1 MKAVPCGCAEGE
13 ARTVAHARGDDD
25 GSLPRAGPRVPCRT
39 RARVKATLLVDRWDA
54 SRGGQEGYLAALGG
68 ELARRGVAL
77 RVLCREGTGRGSGT
91 SVETLVPPGGGA
103 PGERRFLAAAA
114 RRLEAREGPVL
125 ATRLVAFATHV
136 QLHGGLFAD
145 ALEAERESM
154 EGMRRA
160 LFGLGTALNGRR
172 RLLLRCER
180 ETLAGACPQIM
191 VWTEAQRSRLRDLGV
206 PDGTIRVAPPGVDLD
221 LFSPD
226 PHGFRPDPAR
236 EFLFLAHN
244 PRLKGLRS
252 AFRALAVARRR
263 GLAAR
268 LSVVGRVPRDA
279 WRRVAARLGVAEAVS
294 FEGPL
299 SPGGVVRKLRASTGL
314 LHPTFLDPCSLACL
328 EAAACGVPV
337 ITTRRNGA
345 VERLGPAGA
354 ALVVDDP
361 TDTEGLARAM
371 EEVASPARHAELRE
385 AALGLRPSVG
395 ARRHLEDVVDWLGV
409 G

>member
-1 MKAVPCGCAEGE
+1 MG
-13 ARTVAHARGDDD
+13 HARGDDD
-25 GSLPRAGPRVPCRT
+25 ESMPFPGPPDPCRA
-39 RARVKATLLVDRWDA
+39 RAHVRATLLVDRWDA
-54 SRGGQEGYLAALGG
+54 SRGGQEGYLVALGG
-68 ELARRGVAL
+68 ELVRRGVGI
-77 RVLCREGTGRGSGT
+77 RVLCREGAGKGDGT
-91 SVETLVPPGGGA
+91 SVEALVPPGGGVF
-103 PGERRFLAAAA
+103 GERRFLAAAA
-114 RRLEAREGPVL
+114 RRLEAGEGPVL
-125 ATRLVAFATHV
+125 APRLVPFATHV

-154 EGMRRA
+154 EGVRRA
-160 LFGLGTALNGRR
+160 LFDVGTALNGRR
-172 RLLLRCER
+172 RLLLRRER
-180 ETLAGACPQIM
+180 EALAGACPKIM
-191 VWTEAQRSRLRDLGV
+191 VWTEALRSRLRVLGV
-206 PDGTIRVAPPGVDLD
+206 PDGAIRVAPPGVDLA

-226 PHGFRPDPAR
+226 PDGFRPRAA

-244 PRLKGLRS
+244 PRLKGLRT
-252 AFRALAVARRR
+252 ALEAVAVARRR

-279 WRRVAARLGVAEAVS
+279 WRRIAARLGVAEAVT

-299 SPGGVVRKLRASTGL
+299 SRGDVVRKLRASTGL

-361 TDTEGLARAM
+361 RDVEGLARAM
-371 EEVASPARHAELRE
+371 EEIAEPTRRAELRE
-385 AALGLRPSVG
+385 AALGFRPSLD
-395 ARRHLEDVVDWLGV
+395 AQRHLDDVVDWLGV

>member
-1 MKAVPCGCAEGE
+1 MIGEVTTERRRVP
-13 ARTVAHARGDDD
+13 TV
-25 GSLPRAGPRVPCRT
+25 LPRR
-39 RARVKATLLVDRWDA
+39 ATLLVDRWVA
-54 SRGGQEGYLAALGG
+54 SRGGQEGYLFALTGA
-68 ELARRGVAL
+68 LVRRGVGV
-77 RVLCREGTGRGSGT
+77 RVLCREGTDTRPGI
-91 SVETLVPPGGGA
+91 SVEALVPPGGGA
-103 PGERRFLAAAA
+103 SGERRFLAAAA
-114 RRLEAREGPVL
+114 LGVEAGAGPVL
-125 ATRLVAFATHV
+125 APRLVAFATHV

-154 EGMRRA
+154 EGARRD
-160 LFGLGTALNGRR
+160 LFGLGTAFNGRR

-180 ETLAGACPQIM
+180 QVLPGACPQIM
-191 VWTEAQRSRLRDLGV
+191 VWTEAQRGRLRELGV
-206 PDGTIRVAPPGVDLD
+206 RDEGIRVAPPGVDLG

-226 PHGFRPDPAR
+226 PNGLRPGGCA

-244 PRLKGLRS
+244 PRLKGLR
-252 AFRALAVARRR
+252 AALGAIAVARRR
-263 GLAAR
+263 GLPAR
-268 LSVVGRVPRDA
+268 LTVAGRGSSGA
-279 WRRVAARLGVAEAVS
+279 WRRLAARLGIAHAVS

-299 SPGGVVRKLRASTGL
+299 SPRDVVRRPRAAIGL

-361 TDTEGLARAM
+361 RDVEGIARAI
-371 EEVASPARHAELRE
+371 EEIANPTRRAELRE
-385 AALGLRPSVG
+385 AALGFRPSLD
-395 ARRHLEDVVDWLGV
+395 AQRHLDDVIDWLGV

>member
-1 MKAVPCGCAEGE
+1 MGQLHRRRCGEGV
-13 ARTVAHARGDDD
+13 T
-25 GSLPRAGPRVPCRT
+25 SRAT
-39 RARVKATLLVDRWDA
+39 FLVDRWDA
-54 SRGGQEGYLAALGG
+54 SRGGQEGYLVALGG
-68 ELARRGVAL
+68 ELVRRGVGL
-77 RVLCREGTGRGSGT
+77 RVLCREGAGRGIGT
-91 SVETLVPPGGGA
+91 SVETLAPPGGGA
-103 PGERRFLAAAA
+103 RGERRFLAAAA
-114 RRLEAREGPVL
+114 RRIEPGEGPVL
-125 ATRLVAFATHV
+125 APRLVAFATHV

-154 EGMRRA
+154 QGARRA

-180 ETLAGACPQIM
+180 DALGGAFPQIM
-191 VWTEAQRSRLRDLGV
+191 VWTEAQRSRLRLLGV
-206 PDGTIRVAPPGVDLD
+206 PDRAIRVAPPGVDLE

-226 PHGFRPDPAR
+226 PKGFRPGPTGD
-236 EFLFLAHN
+236 FLFLAHN

-252 AFRALAVARRR
+252 ALRALAVARRR
-263 GLAAR
+263 GLTAR

-279 WRRVAARLGVAEAVS
+279 WRRVAGRLGVAEAVS

-354 ALVVDDP
+354 AIVVDDP
-361 TDTEGLARAM
+361 RDTEGLARAI
-371 EEVASPARHAELRE
+371 EEVAGPARHAELRE
-385 AALGLRPSVG
+385 AALGLRPSLD

>member
-1 MKAVPCGCAEGE
+1 MSREDAGGKAG
-13 ARTVAHARGDDD
+13 TVGHARGDDD
-25 GSLPRAGPRVPCRT
+25 GTTAHSGPLVAC
-39 RARVKATLLVDRWDA
+39 RARASVRATLLVDRWDA
-54 SRGGQEGYLAALGG
+54 SRGGQEGYLVALSG
-68 ELARRGVAL
+68 ELVRRGVGL
-77 RVLCREGTGRGSGT
+77 RVLCREGAGTGTGT
-91 SVETLVPPGGGA
+91 SVEALVPPGGGA
-103 PGERRFLAAAA
+103 SGERRFLAAAA
-114 RRLEAREGPVL
+114 RRLEAGEGPVL
-125 ATRLVAFATHV
+125 APRLVPFATHV

-172 RLLLRCER
+172 RLLLRRER
-180 ETLAGACPQIM
+180 ETLGGACPKIM
-191 VWTEAQRSRLRDLGV
+191 VWTKAQRSRLRGLGV
-206 PDGTIRVAPPGVDLD
+206 PDGVVRVAPPGVDLE

-226 PHGFRPDPAR
+226 PDGFRPEVA

-244 PRLKGLRS
+244 PRLKGLRA
-252 AFRALAVARRR
+252 AFGAVAVARRR

-268 LSVVGRVPRDA
+268 LSVVGRVPRDG
-279 WRRVAARLGVAEAVS
+279 WRRMAARLGVAEAVS
-294 FEGPL
+294 FEGAL
-299 SPGGVVRKLRASTGL
+299 APGDVVRRLRASTGL

-328 EAAACGVPV
+328 EATACGVPV

-361 TDTEGLARAM
+361 RDTEGLARAM
-371 EEVASPARHAELRE
+371 EEVASPARRAELGE
-385 AALGLRPSVG
+385 AALRLRPSLD